1 MGDMIT
7 SEKQDWNCNSCSYY
21 YAGNLYLSVLLKL
34 FPDRADIWK
43 NVCNC
48 RDFFVDYVIGSLLS
62 GIYL

>member
-1 MGDMIT
+1 MEVLWISMGGMIT

-43 NVCNC
+43 KCYIED
-48 RDFFVDYVIGSLLS
+48 RG
-62 GIYL
+62 